1 MRNKRTRSLIRIVA
15 LAMMLAGVGSN
26 RGVAALQAV
35 VSPQP
40 GTAAMPLPEFEVA
53 SIHREDSNRG
63 EVNGFSNYPGG
74 RIVARG
80 CTLRYLIMVA
90 LDVQD
95 HQISGGPAWIDEDK
109 YAIQAKPPETSS
121 ASKLNPALE
130 KSPPNLEQRQMLQSL
145 LIDRFQ
151 LKFHRIAKEGTVYLL
166 TRGTKEL
173 KLKPPKDKNAFPWV
187 GGLAGGWFAG
197 GIRGQNISMPQLAAR
212 ISRFVEHPV
221 LDRTGLQGSYD
232 FEDPTGN
239 DNNDADIPGFLIGAM
254 NEIGLK
260 LESGKGPVEA
270 VVIDRAEKPS
280 AN

>member
-1 MRNKRTRSLIRIVA
+1 
-15 LAMMLAGVGSN
+15 
-26 RGVAALQAV
+26 
-35 VSPQP
+35 
-40 GTAAMPLPEFEVA
+40 MPLPEFEVA
-53 SIHREDSNRG
+53 SIHRVDSNRG

-109 YAIQAKPPETSS
+109 YDIQAKPPETSS

-130 KSPPNLEQRQMLQSL
+130 KSPPNQEQRQMLQSL

-173 KLKPPKDKNAFPWV
+173 KLKPPKDKTAFPWA

-232 FEDPTGN
+232 FEDPTGS

-254 NEIGLK
+254 SEIGLK